1 MVLAEGVRA
10 PTQGADYRRNGC
22 HSPRSLLQSAR
33 LQGDGGAVE
42 AESYIFR
49 SFQLF
54 PGQRLLLDNGKAL
67 SIGGRALDILT
78 VLVKAAGETVANSQ
92 IMARAW
98 PATTVEEGSL
108 RVHIAALR
116 KALGDGRGGIASS
129 RTILAA
135 ATPSSRRSV
144 AETSARTGAGDGCC
158 VKRERPADATRQYRW
173 PRRDDN
179 AVDDTASPAP
189 AADHC
194 RRRRNWKDDGGGG
207 SRRGCRR
214 AVRGWRVVCRTQVP
228 AGA

>member
-1 MVLAEGVRA
+1 M
-10 PTQGADYRRNGC
+10 
-22 HSPRSLLQSAR
+22 
-33 LQGDGGAVE
+33 E

-116 KALGDGRGGIASS
+116 KALGDGRGGNSFIANNPG
-129 RTILAA
+129 RGYTFVA
-135 ATPSSRRSV
+135 PVRRGDS
-144 AETSARTGAGDGCC
+144 AE
-158 VKRERPADATRQYRW
+158 
-173 PRRDDN
+173 
-179 AVDDTASPAP
+179 PAP
-189 AADHC
+189 ATAVVSRGNGLPTPLVSIVGRAETITRLTTQL
-194 RRRRNWKDDGGGG
+194 RRRRLLTIVGAGGIGKTTVAVAVAEAVGALYADGVWFVALESLQAPDLLAGTCWRRA
-207 SRRGCRR
+207 RRGCDR
-214 AVRGWRVVCRTQVP
+214 
-228 AGA
+228 

>member
-1 MVLAEGVRA
+1 M
-10 PTQGADYRRNGC
+10 
-22 HSPRSLLQSAR
+22 
-33 LQGDGGAVE
+33 E

-67 SIGGRALDILT
+67 PIGGRALDILT
-78 VLVKAAGETVANSQ
+78 VLVEAAGETVANSQ

-108 RVHIAALR
+108 RVHIGALR
-116 KALGDGRGGIASS
+116 KALGDGRGGNSFIANNPG
-129 RTILAA
+129 RGYTFVA
-135 ATPSSRRSV
+135 PVRRGK
-144 AETSARTGAGDGCC
+144 SAQPAPDGCC
-158 VKRERPADATRQYRW
+158 VKRERPADATRQHCW

-179 AVDDTASPAP
+179 AIDDTASPTP

-194 RRRRNWKDDGGGG
+194 RRRRNWKDDRGGG
-207 SRRGCRR
+207 SRRDCRR
-214 AVRGWRVVCRTQVP
+214 VVRGWRVVCRTRVA

>member
-10 PTQGADYRRNGC
+10 PTQGADDRRNGC
-22 HSPRSLLQSAR
+22 HSPGCLLQSAR
-33 LQGDGGAVE
+33 LQGEGGAVE

-67 SIGGRALDILT
+67 PIGGRALDILT
-78 VLVKAAGETVANSQ
+78 VLVEAAGETVANSQ

-108 RVHIAALR
+108 RVHIGALR
-116 KALGDGRGGIASS
+116 KALGDGRGGNSFIANNPGRGYTFVAPVRRGKS
-129 RTILAA
+129 AQP
-135 ATPSSRRSV
+135 AT
-144 AETSARTGAGDGCC
+144 GCC
-158 VKRERPADATRQYRW
+158 VKRERPADATRQHCW

-179 AVDDTASPAP
+179 AIDDTASPTP

-194 RRRRNWKDDGGGG
+194 RRRRNRKDDGGGG
-207 SRRGCRR
+207 SRRDCRR
-214 AVRGWRVVCRTQVP
+214 VVRGWRVVCRTRVA